1 MRDAVTVLAWIVT
14 LATIT
19 VLIAREW
26 VSVRW
31 GAEEV
36 PRLWNLA
43 SGVLVVFF
51 LALTVTRFSLGV

>member
-1 MRDAVTVLAWIVT
+1 MRDTVTAVAWIVT
-14 LATIT
+14 LTTIV
-19 VLIAREW
+19 VLVAREW

-36 PRLWNLA
+36 PRLWNIA
-43 SGVLVVFF
+43 SGVLVAVF